1 MGRIKRGIMS
11 MVRNRGSFVSKTT
24 DPARLKS
31 FFRSVQP
38 VTTNVPL
45 IRIGGEGDGG
55 YLVPDDFEGVK
66 TCFSPGVSDVA
77 NFELNLADRGISCF
91 LADASVEAP
100 PLTHPRFDF
109 EKKFLGAHTQD
120 IFLSLSDWVAA
131 KSPTDRDM
139 ILQMDIEGAEYEVLY
154 ATSEEL
160 LGRFRIIVI
169 EFHDLDR
176 LIDAFSFEY
185 LRLTFEK
192 LTRQFDVVHLH
203 PNNNGRLVQYGR
215 FFIPPILEATFLR
228 RDRSSSRLPRTDF
241 PHPLDHANNVDNKR
255 GDLALPACWFHD
267 EH

>member
-1 MGRIKRGIMS
+1 

-100 PLTHPRFDF
+100 PLIHPRFDF

-154 ATSEEL
+154 ATEL
-160 LGRFRIIVI
+160 APV
-169 EFHDLDR
+169 
-176 LIDAFSFEY
+176 
-185 LRLTFEK
+185 
-192 LTRQFDVVHLH
+192 
-203 PNNNGRLVQYGR
+203 
-215 FFIPPILEATFLR
+215 
-228 RDRSSSRLPRTDF
+228 
-241 PHPLDHANNVDNKR
+241 
-255 GDLALPACWFHD
+255 
-267 EH
+267 